1 MELNIKTVKQ
11 LISERF
17 DNKLTCFVSEIKTD
31 YSYTNQILN
40 GKKSARSKK
49 VCDAII
55 EYCKKNNLD
64 YMKYIII

>member
-1 MELNIKTVKQ
+1 MEVNIKAVKQ
-11 LISERF
+11 LISEKF

-40 GKKSARSKK
+40 GRKSAKSKK
-49 VCDAII
+49 ICDAII